1 MANIKLRVS
10 PGKAYVNGYKI
21 SKNLPTFLSVS
32 KATATEAVIN
42 ETVGTGYGNYILVSS
57 LLGIPDISLMAPL
70 TIKNAVNWTGA
81 IAGTCRVRA
90 IEKENN
96 IAGVAYRLYIFDV
109 QMTGSYQF
117 DVSAFSIGATVG
129 SQDSYVNIFRENN
142 RSVIHNSNNRSLIFP
157 LPKPRAKSVSNLSL
171 YQQKRYTTTLAAG
184 TTQVTIAGGSGE
196 VFVDISDWIAINA
209 AGTPQSITVTS
220 GSLNSNS
227 ATITGFT
234 QAVNDQIVTVIAY
247 TYKAVAT
254 LAAKTLQT
262 GNRSYTVAWTA
273 GQQDV
278 VTDMLELDVVDIS
291 EIRYNNSTGDI
302 ITDKFV
308 LDNGAKDAYYE
319 TSKLRLKN
327 NHALSTTTIWVNFT
341 YYEHGQGDYYAPNSY
356 SSGTGSTY
364 DYGNIPTYTM
374 ENGDVVDLK
383 DCIDLRPSKGTTGN
397 FSNNSAVPIPIPKQA
412 SVLTFDV
419 EYYLPRFDKLVLEQD
434 GQMKYIEGTPAFS
447 PIFPDIPQTAME
459 LYRVKVNPYTLSSKD
474 LTFSMIEN
482 KRYTM
487 RDIGKIEN
495 RLERFEEMVTLSL
508 LEMDTKNIE
517 VLDENG
523 LPRTKTG
530 FIADNFADQ
539 SYTDFNN
546 IEYNASIDPKE
557 KFARPSFSSNN
568 IGLIY
573 DQTLSTN
580 TVLVGDNVYLAYT
593 HADYIGQDL
602 ASGTEN
608 VNPFMT
614 MGFRGHIKLSPSSDD
629 WKEVE
634 YLGQKVIDGGTRLNT
649 NSAHLWNE
657 HEWNW
662 SGSDLNGLD
671 VGSSTNSRS
680 IVVGETGFTNTTG
693 NNRTGGTITRGVNR
707 TTQTTVNTVV
717 SSETIREVI
726 GDRLVQWAFIPFMR
740 SRLVYF
746 RGEGFQPNTK
756 MFAFFDGID
765 VADWVKQE
773 TYVSFNSH
781 KATEFGN
788 TQLNANGHPN
798 GKSDLYT
805 DGNGIV
811 QGSFFVPSTSAIR
824 FPTGSA
830 EFKLIDITADNEANA
845 ISYGSAVYSA
855 SGVLDTRQED
865 ILSTRWLEV
874 VGNTSTNTS
883 RVVTSRTAIA
893 IVENRAQDGDGNQDR
908 MENTDPL
915 AQSFTVHESTGV
927 FITKVSLYFKTK
939 STTMPVW
946 IQIRPMINGYPASD
960 IIVPGSQKLLTSAQ
974 VATSLDATLATDF
987 IFDEPI
993 YLKGYTDYAVVCLT
1007 DNTDYLLYVSSVGE
1021 FVLGTTN
1028 KKINRQPF
1036 LGSLFKSQNSKTWE
1050 ASQWQDM
1057 KFKLH
1062 RASFTS
1068 TTGQAVFK
1076 NATVPNRL
1084 LKPNAITLFAKPTE
1098 RKKVK
1103 VEAKNHGL
1111 LVGDSVV
1118 LSGVV
1123 DSTYAT
1129 FLNNGG
1135 TAHTVTE
1142 VDGHSFAF
1150 NQSSL
1155 PVVTVPRTTGGNAI
1169 QITQQYAYNSMFP
1182 NLESISPKN
1191 TSINFTQIGTS
1202 GKSYAGSESPY
1213 AHYALEPLR
1222 NKANNY
1228 FEFPRIIAHATR
1240 EDQLVNDTSLLVHG
1254 NIVTGSNFVSPVI
1267 DLQRCGVSIFENI
1280 IDNPEPVT
1288 SSTSGTNNVVFDV
1301 DDTVSGN
1308 EGYSTYK
1315 AETDALAGST
1325 LAKHITKSISL
1336 LSPASGLKI
1345 FMAVNKPSAANVEL
1359 YYKAIMDSVSF
1370 DSVPWVQATLDTA
1383 MPSDDDGETFRE
1395 YIYTE
1400 GGDTGTL
1407 PTFNRFKVKIVF
1419 TSSNSSKV
1427 PMIRDFRA
1435 ISLGD

>member
-32 KATATEAVIN
+32 KATATESVIN
-42 ETVGTGYGNYILVSS
+42 ETVGTGYGNYILVSD
-57 LLGIPDISLMAPL
+57 LLGIPDISLMSPL
-70 TIKNAVNWTGA
+70 TIKNAVNFTGTNV
-81 IAGTCRVRA
+81 GTCRVRA

-96 IAGVAYRLYIFDV
+96 ISGVAYRLYIFDV

-117 DVSAFSIGATVG
+117 DVSAFSIGATIG
-129 SQDSYVNIFRENN
+129 ASDSYVNIFRENA
-142 RSVIHNSNNRSLIFP
+142 RSVIYNSNNKSLIFP
-157 LPKPRAKSVSNLSL
+157 LPNPRAKSVSNVSL
-171 YQQKRYTTTLAAG
+171 YQQKRYTTTLSANTTQATISAG
-184 TTQVTIAGGSGE
+184 TGE
-196 VFVDISDWIAINA
+196 VFVDINNWIAVNA
-209 AGTPQSITVTS
+209 AGTAQSITVSS
-220 GSLNSNS
+220 GSLNNSS

-234 QAVNDQIVTVIAY
+234 SDAFDQEITVIAY

-254 LAAKTLQT
+254 LASKTLQT
-262 GNRSYTVAWTA
+262 GNRSYTVDWTP

-291 EIRYNNSTGDI
+291 EIRYNNSSGEI

-327 NHALSTTTIWVNFT
+327 NHALSPTTIWVNFT

-364 DYGNIPTYTM
+364 DYGDIPKYTM

-397 FSNNSAVPIPIPKQA
+397 FSNNSAVPIAIPKQA
-412 SVLTFDV
+412 SVVTLDA
-419 EYYLPRFDKLVLEQD
+419 EYYLPRFDKLILEQD
-434 GQMKYIEGTPAFS
+434 GRMRYIEGTPAFS
-447 PIFPDIPQTAME
+447 PVFPDIPQTAME
-459 LYRVKVNPYTLSSKD
+459 LYRVKVNPYTLNSKD

-517 VLDENG
+517 VFDENG

-530 FIADNFADQ
+530 FIADNFSDQ
-539 SYTDFNN
+539 SYTDTKN
-546 IEYNASIDPKE
+546 IEYNASIDPKD
-557 KFARPSFSSNN
+557 KFARPSYSSNN

-573 DQTLSTN
+573 DQALSTN

-602 ASGTEN
+602 ASDTEN
-608 VNPFMT
+608 VNPFMV

-634 YLGQKVIDGGTRLNT
+634 YLGAKVIDGGTKLNT
-649 NSAHLWNE
+649 HAAHLWNE

-662 SGSDLNGLD
+662 SGSDLNGID

-680 IVVGETGFTNTTG
+680 IVLNETGFSSRVGTR
-693 NNRTGGTITRGVNR
+693 RTGGTITTGVNR

-746 RGEGFQPNTK
+746 RGEGFQPNTQ

-765 VADWVKQE
+765 VADWVKRE
-773 TYVSFNSH
+773 TYVSYNSH
-781 KATEFGN
+781 KGTEFGN

-805 DGNGIV
+805 DGNGVI
-811 QGSFFVPSTSAIR
+811 QGSFFVPSTSDIR

-830 EFKLIDITADNEANA
+830 EFKLIDITADNEENA

-874 VGNTSTNTS
+874 VGRTSTNTS
-883 RVVTSRTAIA
+883 RVVTGRTQFQR
-893 IVENRAQDGDGNQDR
+893 EEQDNQGNEDR
-908 MENTDPL
+908 RENTDPL

-946 IQIRPMINGYPASD
+946 IQIRPMVNGYPASD

-974 VATSLDATLATDF
+974 VSTSLDASLATDF

-993 YLKGYTDYAVVCLT
+993 YLKGYTDYAVVCLA
-1007 DNTDYLLYVSSVGE
+1007 DNNDYLLYVSTVGK

-1028 KKINRQPF
+1028 KKINKQPF
-1036 LGSLFKSQNSKTWE
+1036 LGSLFKSQNSQTWE

-1062 RASFTS
+1062 RASFTDE
-1068 TTGQAVFK
+1068 TGQAVFK

-1084 LKPNAITLFAKPTE
+1084 LKPNAITLFAKPDA
-1098 RKKVK
+1098 RKNVK

-1123 DSTYAT
+1123 DNTYAT

-1155 PVVTVPRTTGGNAI
+1155 PLVNVPLQTGGNAI
-1169 QITQQYAYNSMFP
+1169 QITPQYSYNSMFP
-1182 NLESISPKN
+1182 NIETISPKN

-1240 EDQLVNDTSLLVHG
+1240 EDQLVNDTSLLVYG
-1254 NIVTGSNFVSPVI
+1254 NITSGSTFVSPVI
-1267 DLQRCGVSIFENI
+1267 DLQRCAVSIFENI
-1280 IDNPEPVT
+1280 IDNPVRIT
-1288 SSTSGTNNVVFDV
+1288 SATSGTNNVVFDV
-1301 DDTVSGN
+1301 DDTISGN

-1315 AETDALAGST
+1315 PETDALAGST
-1325 LAKHITKSISL
+1325 LAKHITKSVSL
-1336 LSPASGLKI
+1336 LSPATGLKI
-1345 FMAVNKPSAANVEL
+1345 FMGVNRPSASNVEL

-1370 DSVPWVQATLDTA
+1370 DSVPWVQATLDVA

-1395 YIYTE
+1395 YVYTE